1 MNASPSTRAQRAA
14 KRTADLVW
22 ATVLLILLLPVLLI
36 IAAVVRVTS
45 RGQVIFRQQRIGKDG
60 RPFVIYKFRTMTA
73 GADRSQLG
81 TYAHRD
87 DPRITPVGKI
97 LRRTSVDELP
107 QLVNI
112 LRGDMSIVG
121 PRPDLPHHVEKYT
134 DCQRRRLEVRP
145 GITGWAQVSGR
156 NDLSWEERIKLDG
169 EYIER
174 WSLLLDLAVLAKT
187 AGVVLG
193 GAGAALPR
201 RVGDPR

>member
-1 MNASPSTRAQRAA
+1 
-14 KRTADLVW
+14 
-22 ATVLLILLLPVLLI
+22 
-36 IAAVVRVTS
+36 
-45 RGQVIFRQQRIGKDG
+45 
-60 RPFVIYKFRTMTA
+60 MTK

-107 QLVNI
+107 QLVNV

-187 AGVVLG
+187 ARVVLG

>member
-22 ATVLLILLLPVLLI
+22 AAVLLILLLPFLVI
-36 IAAVVRVTS
+36 VAVVVRVTS

-60 RPFVIYKFRTMTA
+60 HPFVIYKFRTMTE

-87 DPRITPVGKI
+87 DPRITAVGKI

-187 AGVVLG
+187 ARVVLG

>member
-1 MNASPSTRAQRAA
+1 MSASPSRHGQRAV
-14 KRTADLVW
+14 KRMADLVW
-22 ATVLLILLLPVLLI
+22 AAVLLILLLPVLLI
-36 IAAVVRVTS
+36 VAVVVRVTS
-45 RGQVIFRQQRIGKDG
+45 RGPVIFRQQRIGKDG

-81 TYAHRD
+81 TYVHRD
-87 DPRITPVGKI
+87 DPRITPVGRI
-97 LRRTSVDELP
+97 LRRTSMDELP
-107 QLVNI
+107 QLVNV

-121 PRPDLPHHVEKYT
+121 PRPDLAHHVEKYT

-145 GITGWAQVSGR
+145 GITGWAQVMGR
-156 NDLSWEERIKLDG
+156 NDLSWDERIKLDG

>member
-1 MNASPSTRAQRAA
+1 MNASPFTRAQRAT

-22 ATVLLILLLPVLLI
+22 AAVLLILLLPVLLI
-36 IAAVVRVTS
+36 VAVVVRVTS
-45 RGQVIFRQQRIGKDG
+45 RGPVIFRQQRIGKDG

-81 TYAHRD
+81 TYVHGD
-87 DPRITPVGKI
+87 DPRITPVGKV
-97 LRRTSVDELP
+97 LRRTSVDE
-107 QLVNI
+107 

-134 DCQRRRLEVRP
+134 DSQRRRLEVRP
-145 GITGWAQVSGR
+145 GITGWAQVMGR

-169 EYIER
+169 EYIDR
-174 WSLLLDLAVLAKT
+174 WSLLLDLAILAKT
-187 AGVVLG
+187 VGVVLG

>member
-14 KRTADLVW
+14 KRTADVVW
-22 ATVLLILLLPVLLI
+22 AAVLLILLLPVLLI
-36 IAAVVRVTS
+36 VAVVVRVTS

-73 GADRSQLG
+73 GADGSQLG

-107 QLVNI
+107 QLVNV

-201 RVGDPR
+201 RVRDPR